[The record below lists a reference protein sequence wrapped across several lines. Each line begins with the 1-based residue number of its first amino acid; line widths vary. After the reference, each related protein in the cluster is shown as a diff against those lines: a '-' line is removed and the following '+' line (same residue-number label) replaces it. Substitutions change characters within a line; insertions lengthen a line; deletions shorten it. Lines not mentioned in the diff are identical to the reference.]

1 MPSTTRGMFVQSMK
15 QFIILKF
22 FIIVPFFKKNTSKIK
37 KVKAE
42 LPDLYLNQ
50 LLTEVNQK
58 LLNLVFHL
66 KNAINFRFLD
76 FDHFYKVGDS
86 NYFCVTKM
94 RISHIIYYCL
104 SL

>member
-1 MPSTTRGMFVQSMK
+1 M
-15 QFIILKF
+15 
-22 FIIVPFFKKNTSKIK
+22 VPFFKNNTSKIK
-37 KVKAE
+37 NVKAE

-58 LLNLVFHL
+58 LLNLVCHL

-76 FDHFYKVGDS
+76 FDHFYKVGGS

-104 SL
+104 NL